1 MYNKRLGMLLSALVA
16 SLFENMLAGQG
27 VMLVDKNMGLPWEK
41 MELSGLDR
49 ISKSASSFD

>member
-27 VMLVDKNMGLPWEK
+27 VMFVDKNMGLPWEK
-41 MELSGLDR
+41 MEF
-49 ISKSASSFD
+49 SAGQNF

>member
-1 MYNKRLGMLLSALVA
+1 MLLSALVA
-16 SLFENMLAGQG
+16 SLFENTLAGQG
-27 VMLVDKNMGLPWEK
+27 VMLVDKKMGLPWEE

>member
-1 MYNKRLGMLLSALVA
+1 MLLSALVA

-27 VMLVDKNMGLPWEK
+27 VMLVDKNMGLHWEE